1 MEKEEFSLLPSL
13 QFWLSY
19 SNSVGKALI
28 TLYLQGKAAAIA
40 LHHQKRSFHGGI
52 IERPWLDNRT
62 TPLFAHFFP
71 KSKTAINNRALLYS
85 SAHLGNSLP
94 LSCVH
99 GSQQKFMINFPSDGE

>member
-1 MEKEEFSLLPSL
+1 MTRSSVGFEYCRSAAPYLD
-13 QFWLSY
+13 
-19 SNSVGKALI
+19 SVGKALI

-71 KSKTAINNRALLYS
+71 SQKRQLITGLYCT
-85 SAHLGNSLP
+85 
-94 LSCVH
+94 CVAGGKKGH
-99 GSQQKFMINFPSDGE
+99 